1 MLFDMKHLNDEEF
14 VATVAELWR
23 NTGVDREVAIA
34 ARDHLIELVRTR
46 DLQVARFHP
55 LNEQLVAAARDRVA
69 SASIID
75 RAYSLLRLSTGNM
88 SKGLRLSEVVGPAG
102 LSVLERGSGASLSDP
117 IDYIFTRDG
126 YRSAVKP
133 KVKDLVSQLTTEDAW
148 VLGGRSSGVGKVSAR
163 ELETAVLRMFLSDYQ
178 ATWDGVLRDVKV
190 RKIDSVRTAMNYAQ
204 VLAQGD
210 SPLKRLVI
218 AVADQTRLSAVD
230 AKAGAVSAI
239 EDTAKRKL
247 QEAAANASSG
257 IFGNQ
262 TSQVVNSAIPI
273 SDPIKAQE
281 QALEEQFA
289 SVRRLAGDGKAGDID
304 AAIALINEIFNEL
317 VAVQQKLTS
326 GQGLKEM
333 PQALGRA
340 KAQAERFG
348 PPVSGVIKSLV
359 GFAEQE
365 ASGGVLKEVK
375 AGVGGASSMC
385 QRAVPGRYPF
395 VKTAVQDAGV
405 QDFVNVFKFG
415 GDLDTFFNNNLA
427 QYVDK
432 SGGVWRLKSTGDGA
446 PPVSAGTLR
455 QFQNADAIRT
465 AFLNGGASPSVAVD
479 VSVVSGDGEVT
490 IEYDG
495 TVNKMRVG
503 SGSVRLVW
511 PAKPGARISLGGQS
525 LTSVDGPWALFRLID
540 KGVIDPSSTGDKL
553 RVGYAANNGS
563 RASLELRTGSAAFN
577 PFRLRELESFS
588 CPRE

>member
-1 MLFDMKHLNDEEF
+1 
-14 VATVAELWR
+14 
-23 NTGVDREVAIA
+23 
-34 ARDHLIELVRTR
+34 
-46 DLQVARFHP
+46 
-55 LNEQLVAAARDRVA
+55 
-69 SASIID
+69 
-75 RAYSLLRLSTGNM
+75 
-88 SKGLRLSEVVGPAG
+88 
-102 LSVLERGSGASLSDP
+102 
-117 IDYIFTRDG
+117 
-126 YRSAVKP
+126 
-133 KVKDLVSQLTTEDAW
+133 
-148 VLGGRSSGVGKVSAR
+148 
-163 ELETAVLRMFLSDYQ
+163 
-178 ATWDGVLRDVKV
+178 
-190 RKIDSVRTAMNYAQ
+190 
-204 VLAQGD
+204 
-210 SPLKRLVI
+210 
-218 AVADQTRLSAVD
+218 
-230 AKAGAVSAI
+230 
-239 EDTAKRKL
+239 
-247 QEAAANASSG
+247 
-257 IFGNQ
+257 
-262 TSQVVNSAIPI
+262 
-273 SDPIKAQE
+273 
-281 QALEEQFA
+281 
-289 SVRRLAGDGKAGDID
+289 
-304 AAIALINEIFNEL
+304 
-317 VAVQQKLTS
+317 
-326 GQGLKEM
+326 
-333 PQALGRA
+333 
-340 KAQAERFG
+340 
-348 PPVSGVIKSLV
+348 V